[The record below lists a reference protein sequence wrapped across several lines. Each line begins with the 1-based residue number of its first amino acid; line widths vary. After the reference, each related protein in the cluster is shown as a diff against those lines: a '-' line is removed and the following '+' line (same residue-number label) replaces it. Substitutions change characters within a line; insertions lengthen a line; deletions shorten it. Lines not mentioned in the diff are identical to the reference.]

1 MADSDAR
8 RRDADHSVTPH
19 GFASD
24 RVVAT
29 QASCETTRVLLA
41 VVFGRLGVMT
51 EFVDVTDHVA
61 LAAEPTPV

>member
-29 QASCETTRVLLA
+29 QACETTGALLA
-41 VVFGRLGVMT
+41 GVFGRLGVMT